1 MHKMSIFNIAF
12 SLFILMDAIGNIPLF
27 IALLKDIPHKRQHWI
42 IFREMVI
49 ALVIIILFNFVGE
62 GLLKLLHIT
71 QATVQIA
78 GGVILF
84 IIAIKMIFPPAK
96 DPNLDLPKD
105 GEPFIVPLAIPLIAG
120 PAVLAAVMIY
130 GHQGAPLEDIVLAI
144 GIAWAASLCILLLA
158 PNIRKVLGWRGIF
171 ACEKLMGLILTL
183 IAVQMFLSGIEHH
196 KTLLKEQAASLPS
209 PISCIS
215 NVPSPM
221 TAPTT

>member
-12 SLFILMDAIGNIPLF
+12 SLFILMDSLGNIPLF
-27 IALLKDIPHKRQHWI
+27 IALLKEIPHKRQRWI

-49 ALVIIILFNFVGE
+49 ALVVIILFNFVGE
-62 GLLKLLHIT
+62 GLLRFLHIT
-71 QATVQIA
+71 EATVQIA
-78 GGVILF
+78 GGLILF

-130 GHQGAPLEDIVLAI
+130 GHQEASLKDMLLAI
-144 GIAWAASLCILLLA
+144 GVAWAASLCILLLA
-158 PNIRKVLGWRGIF
+158 PNIRKVLGWRGIL

-183 IAVQMFLSGIEHH
+183 IAVQMFLSGLQHH
-196 KTLLKEQAASLPS
+196 KVLLKEQTATLP
-209 PISCIS
+209 ILFHAY
-215 NVPSPM
+215 PM
-221 TAPTT
+221 YDRL